1 MSSIPHLISTYGYVG
16 IFASLMA
23 GIIGLPVPDETILM
37 FAGYL
42 IFKGYLQPLPTF
54 ASAFAGAC
62 CGITVSYYLGRSAGA
77 YLLSRYG
84 SRLHLDPARLERVHV
99 WFQRLGKWTLFFG
112 YFIMGVRHLTA
123 LVAGSSRLQFR
134 VFALFAYAGVLFWTL
149 SFLGVGYFLGEE
161 LPQVLK
167 QLRHYYLLASGLVVL
182 AVVVFFMV
190 RYFWKRRLAS

>member
-1 MSSIPHLISTYGYVG
+1 LDNIPHLLSTYGYVG

-23 GIIGLPVPDETILM
+23 GIIGLPVPDETILV

-42 IFKGYLQPLPTF
+42 VFKGYFQPLPTF
-54 ASAFAGAC
+54 ASAFLGAC
-62 CGITVSYYLGRSAGA
+62 CGITVSYYLGRSAGV

-84 SRLHLDPARLERVHV
+84 TWLHLPPEKLNQAHI

-134 VFALFAYAGVLFWTL
+134 VFALFAYSGVLLWTL
-149 SFLGVGYFLGEE
+149 SFMGVGYFLGEE
-161 LPQVLK
+161 LPKVHHELHQG
-167 QLRHYYLLASGLVVL
+167 LLIASGLVILLVAAFL
-182 AVVVFFMV
+182 GF
-190 RYFWKRRLAS
+190 RYIQNRRLAS

>member
-1 MSSIPHLISTYGYVG
+1 
-16 IFASLMA
+16 MA

-54 ASAFAGAC
+54 ASAFLGAC

-84 SRLHLDPARLERVHV
+84 SRLHLDPERLDRVHV

-134 VFALFAYAGVLFWTL
+134 IFALFAYAGVLFWTL

-161 LPQVLK
+161 LPQVSQ

-182 AVVVFFMV
+182 AVAAFFIV
-190 RYFWKRRLAS
+190 RYFRKRRLAS